1 MYSLCKHA
9 TFYCLM
15 SDSVDFV
22 DFMVSTYKLVFE
34 FEGKITKKQIDLKRK
49 MKGLGFRFL

>member
-22 DFMVSTYKLVFE
+22 DFMVSTSKLVFE